1 MANTIFC
8 FFLYQRLIAVGT
20 GRILTEIFLNDRL
33 FIENARE
40 HTARLEL
47 LAFNSSTSAGSEFAE
62 SVIRGIVKVA
72 LVHLRTEC
80 TSWPLIWSASAGSY

>member
-1 MANTIFC
+1 M
-8 FFLYQRLIAVGT
+8 
-20 GRILTEIFLNDRL
+20 GRIWTETFLNDRL

-47 LAFNSSTSAGSEFAE
+47 LAFNSSTNAGSEFAE